1 MSGDRNILCLLSVG
15 EAGET
20 LDFHQ
25 FSLQSYSFDLI
36 NRENLHMQ

>member
-1 MSGDRNILCLLSVG
+1 MSGTRNILCLLAVR

-20 LDFHQ
+20 LVSISSPCNH
-25 FSLQSYSFDLI
+25 SFDLI